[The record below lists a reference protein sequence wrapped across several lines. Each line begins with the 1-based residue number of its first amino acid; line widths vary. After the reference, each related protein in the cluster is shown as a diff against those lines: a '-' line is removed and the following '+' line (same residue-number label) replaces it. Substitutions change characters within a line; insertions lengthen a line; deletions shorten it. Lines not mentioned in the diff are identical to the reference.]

1 MRIFLKVRRSLP
13 ISLVIVLSVL
23 LLVPAGT
30 TSLPVPEF
38 ASGAGLGL
46 PLALFIPVVIAIA
59 LVYGLSAGDPQL
71 EAVAA
76 RPLQIIDAAFSALV
90 ACATLAMYSLVWLAF
105 GNAWSTYP
113 LAAGRNA
120 TGYIGLA
127 LLARPLV
134 GSRLAGLLPVAVAIG
149 VAVIGSHADGTPRWW
164 AWPLAEARD
173 AFSWLAAFSLL
184 LLGLAATLLARPRE

>member
-1 MRIFLKVRRSLP
+1 MRPFLKVRQSLP
-13 ISLVIVLSVL
+13 IALVVALAVAL
-23 LLVPAGT
+23 LLPAGA
-30 TSLPVPEF
+30 TSLPVPEI
-38 ASGAGLGL
+38 AGGTGLGL

-59 LVYGLSAGDPQL
+59 LVSGLSAGDPQL

-76 RPLQIIDAAFSALV
+76 RPLQRIDAAFGAVV
-90 ACATLAMYSLVWLAF
+90 AFAALAMYALVWLAF
-105 GNAWSTYP
+105 GDAWSIFP

-120 TGYIGLA
+120 TGYIGLV

-173 AFSWLAAFSLL
+173 GFSWLAALGML